1 MSSPSFDADSTLG
14 ALLIGTLVSYVLFGV
29 ATTQTYIYYGR
40 FPDDSRAMKATV
52 ALVWCAEFAHAI
64 CIGCT
69 IYSMVITNY
78 GHPERL
84 VQLPN
89 SLVASTVIG
98 SLVSYFIQSFFA
110 YRIYTLSRSLII
122 PCICWALSLFRVI
135 PPNVVMLKFGI
146 HEPLGDFLSSW
157 GWLFDTVWAVS
168 AVNDL
173 FIASTLVV
181 LLYRRRSL
189 GLKSTAAVV
198 DKMIT
203 WTIET
208 GVVTSIASI
217 VMMSVF
223 LSMRFNFIWMALF
236 VIIPRRAF
244 TPSVPPLVSMSNK
257 TTHIAVFS
265 NSFFASLNSRAALR
279 LANDHEFT
287 LPNARPAVR
296 PRFHLA
302 SIPRFRRHALAL
314 DPEFLDT
321 DELAADE
328 FLDDTYKDE

>member
-98 SLVSYFIQSFFA
+98 SLVSPILLRLPNLHPLQKSHHPVHLLGPITVP
-110 YRIYTLSRSLII
+110 RH
-122 PCICWALSLFRVI
+122 

-257 TTHIAVFS
+257 TTHIVVFS